1 VLIVRRRT
9 GQSIVIAGELE
20 IEILEITANRVKLGI
35 VGPRAVSVARKEVGL
50 TIENNQA
57 ACTIGAHERELIVRK
72 ISNLSQM
79 QPSDADMK
87 FEQDTSG
94 IQDNGEP
101 EPNRMLGCI

>member
-1 VLIVRRRT
+1 MLIVRRRA

-20 IEILEITANRVKLGI
+20 IEILEIATNRVKLGI
-35 VGPRAVSVARKEVGL
+35 IGPRAVSVARKEVGL

-57 ACTIGAHERELIVRK
+57 ACAIGVQERELIIRK
-72 ISNLSQM
+72 VTNLSKTERRN
-79 QPSDADMK
+79 ADMN

-94 IQDNGEP
+94 IQENGEP

>member
-20 IEILEITANRVKLGI
+20 IEILEIAANRVKLGI

-57 ACTIGAHERELIVRK
+57 ARTIGTHERELIVRK
-72 ISNLSQM
+72 IARLPQM
-79 QPSDADMK
+79 DRQTADMC

-94 IQDNGEP
+94 IHENGEP
-101 EPNRMLGCI
+101 EPGRMLGCI

>member
-1 VLIVRRRT
+1 VLIVRRRA

-20 IEILEITANRVKLGI
+20 IEILEIAANRVKLGI

-57 ACTIGAHERELIVRK
+57 AGTIGAHERELIVRK
-72 ISNLSQM
+72 IAGLSQIERR
-79 QPSDADMK
+79 DADMY

-94 IQDNGEP
+94 IHENGEP
-101 EPNRMLGCI
+101 EPGTMPGCI